1 MHGIK
6 LMVACSSSTKSA
18 IVYKVG
24 GVLWKWLYSVFKM
37 GKSEEET
44 SLPLLLGH
52 NTEQTRKKHLYCSE
66 IYEQRRFI
74 TASLWYW
81 SNLSTNFEFSKCY
94 LLGRLCMTNATD
106 YNWRKMPHSDH
117 LKWRHWW
124 FLCSQVLLF
133 GVVLIVSPSTGI
145 SLDKC
150 WTVNFHHCP
159 MTGCNFVTNIT
170 QTQALTWVLNA
181 VSATC
186 WGTFVDIWSPVF
198 PLKNVHTL
206 LI

>member
-1 MHGIK
+1 MPTVLLLLLQSFDDGAETGGHYVAMSRIKKHGRVIDHSSTTNGMHGIK

-74 TASLWYW
+74 TASL
-81 SNLSTNFEFSKCY
+81 
-94 LLGRLCMTNATD
+94 
-106 YNWRKMPHSDH
+106 
-117 LKWRHWW
+117 
-124 FLCSQVLLF
+124 
-133 GVVLIVSPSTGI
+133 
-145 SLDKC
+145 
-150 WTVNFHHCP
+150 
-159 MTGCNFVTNIT
+159 
-170 QTQALTWVLNA
+170 
-181 VSATC
+181 
-186 WGTFVDIWSPVF
+186 
-198 PLKNVHTL
+198 
-206 LI
+206 